1 MKRKF
6 DLIKKSE
13 MGGVII
19 TRGKADKCREFSG
32 YVIVK
37 YETYLTKVEWL
48 WSPLYNHSDF
58 MRTFK
63 CFSFNLSKLRSK
75 NFPDDKKKYTQFF
88 FSILVPGI

>member
-37 YETYLTKVEWL
+37 YETYLTKVE
-48 WSPLYNHSDF
+48 
-58 MRTFK
+58 
-63 CFSFNLSKLRSK
+63 
-75 NFPDDKKKYTQFF
+75 
-88 FSILVPGI
+88 